1 VIELEAKAFKP
12 YVFTSKADRFW
23 SPPFDVVT
31 PEQEV
36 SSRKTVSISHILLCL
51 VARMVS
57 KTHH

>member
-1 VIELEAKAFKP
+1 MEAKAFKP

-36 SSRKTVSISHILLCL
+36 ELKKSVS
-51 VARMVS
+51 A
-57 KTHH
+57 